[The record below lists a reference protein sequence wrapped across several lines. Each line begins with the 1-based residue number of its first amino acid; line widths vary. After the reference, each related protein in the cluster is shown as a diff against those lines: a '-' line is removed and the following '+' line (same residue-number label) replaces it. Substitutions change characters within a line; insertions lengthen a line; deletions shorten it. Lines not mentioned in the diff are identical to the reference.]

1 MGRTRVRS
9 HYRRTKKGMS
19 AFEVTVLLIALVLL
33 LALMT
38 R

>member
-1 MGRTRVRS
+1 MGRARVRS

-19 AFEVTVLLIALVLL
+19 AFEVTVLLVGLLLL